1 MFGLSGASGRYPCLW
16 CEIPPVALIVPKS
29 EREDIYQLRTLDTL
43 KENQLTFVNKYN
55 SNLKHAKDAL
65 NVIDKPFFNIE
76 LDQVC
81 VPGLHITLGVYL
93 KLFNYLELF
102 CKDVDMQI
110 AYALAEKD
118 VASGDDNFNLFIN
131 AIKAILELENKILE
145 TEERHKLIVE
155 ELNWFAVSQ
164 SDHFDEEFYNDLLQ
178 NVKNEES
185 AYKEELKK
193 LKEEN
198 ILGDDVGPCQR
209 SIGKTLKD
217 LGVERQACFGGCII
231 GNHCAK
237 LLIDINV
244 DRLCSSLL
252 HIVIQSVG
260 DEHELHEKTLQR
272 CENVKLLFKKYGVL
286 ILLLRHQLMTLMNWK
301 QTLKVL

>member
-16 CEIPPVALIVPKS
+16 CEIPSVALIVSKS

-43 KENQLTFVNKYN
+43 KENRLTFVNKYN
-55 SNLKHAKDAL
+55 SNLKHAKDVF

-93 KLFNYLELF
+93 KLFNYFELF

-131 AIKAILELENKILE
+131 AIKAILELENKVLE

-164 SDHFDEEFYNDLLQ
+164 SDHFDEDF
-178 NVKNEES
+178 
-185 AYKEELKK
+185 
-193 LKEEN
+193 
-198 ILGDDVGPCQR
+198 IM
-209 SIGKTLKD
+209 I
-217 LGVERQACFGGCII
+217 CF
-231 GNHCAK
+231 K
-237 LLIDINV
+237 
-244 DRLCSSLL
+244 
-252 HIVIQSVG
+252 
-260 DEHELHEKTLQR
+260 
-272 CENVKLLFKKYGVL
+272 
-286 ILLLRHQLMTLMNWK
+286 M
-301 QTLKVL
+301 